1 MSRKLIFKKATRI
14 EGNAN
19 IDIEISNGRIRT
31 ARFLIQEFR
40 GFEQFLKERRVE
52 HVPHLISRICGLCS
66 CSHQVA
72 SLRAIENAMDLE
84 VPLSVDYLRDI
95 IVLGEWISSHSLSYF
110 FLSLPDVVGTG
121 GGIFEIAAKYPEISK
136 DAFSLREG
144 GLKICEILGKR
155 AIHPVSMGIGHFLLP
170 PAAEDIGNVRN
181 IAIRIKS
188 RVANLI
194 ASVSASYQNPS
205 VITFPKDIQLN
216 YLAFEANGQNG
227 NFKAFN
233 RHGKPMEAFDV
244 EAFEDSVS
252 EMKTDWTLSKVPYLT
267 HLGFP
272 EGIMMVG
279 PLSRSF
285 LDNGF
290 LADPELQGFRLSRQL
305 QDRNML
311 SLESLDICRLLE
323 IFWAAKR
330 IIALTER
337 VDLNEQGTKPDFEVN
352 GHGLGVLEAPRGIL
366 VHSYLIRKGVLEKMR
381 LLVATQF
388 NNAYINLLIKDLSQ
402 KYLEGNTISPEG
414 EQLIGRCVRLFDPCL
429 SCATH

>member
-330 IIALTER
+330 IIALTEC

-352 GHGLGVLEAPRGIL
+352 GHGFGVLEAPRGIL

>member
-1 MSRKLIFKKATRI
+1 MSRKLLFKKATRI

-19 IDIEISNGRIRT
+19 IDIEIANGRIRA

-40 GFEQFLKERRVE
+40 GFERFLKGRRVE

-72 SLRAIENAMDLE
+72 SLRAIESAMNLD
-84 VPLSVDYLRDI
+84 VPPSVEHLRDI
-95 IVLGEWISSHSLSYF
+95 MVLGEWISSHSLSYF
-110 FLSLPDVVGTG
+110 FLSLPDAVGAQ
-121 GGIFEIAAKYPEISK
+121 GGIFEIAAKHPEISK
-136 DAFSLREG
+136 DAFSIREA
-144 GLKICEILGKR
+144 GLNINTLLGKR
-155 AIHPVSMGIGHFLLP
+155 AIHPVSMGIGHFLTSPTKKNLADVRQMAATIKERAEKLITAVGRSYHN
-170 PAAEDIGNVRN
+170 PA
-181 IAIRIKS
+181 
-188 RVANLI
+188 
-194 ASVSASYQNPS
+194 

-216 YLAFEANGQNG
+216 YLAFEPNGKTG
-227 NFKAFN
+227 AFRAFN
-233 RHGKPMEAFDV
+233 REGTLMESFDV
-244 EAFEDSVS
+244 ASFEESVT
-252 EMKTDWTLSKVPYLT
+252 EMRTDWTLSKTPYLT

-290 LADPELQGFRLSRQL
+290 LADPEVRKFSLSRQL
-305 QDRNML
+305 LDRTSL

-330 IIALTER
+330 ILVLMDL
-337 VDLNEQGTKPDFEVN
+337 VDPQETGIQPDFGVN
-352 GHGLGVLEAPRGIL
+352 GRGLGVLEAPRGIL
-366 VHSYLIRKGVLEKMR
+366 VHGYLIRKGVLENLR

-388 NNAYINLLIKDLSQ
+388 NNAYINLLIRDLSQ
-402 KYLEGNTISPEG
+402 KYLKNDTISPEG
-414 EQLIGRCVRLFDPCL
+414 EHLIGRCVRLLDPCL

>member
-19 IDIEISNGRIRT
+19 IDIEISGGRIRT

-40 GFEQFLKERRVE
+40 GFERFLKDRRVE
-52 HVPHLISRICGLCS
+52 FAPHLISRICGLCS
-66 CSHQVA
+66 CSHQIA
-72 SLRAIENAMDLE
+72 SLRAVENAMDLD
-84 VPLSVDYLRDI
+84 VPPSIDYLRDI
-95 IVLGEWISSHSLSYF
+95 ILLGEWISSHSLSYF

-121 GGIFEIAAKYPEISK
+121 GGIFEIAATYPEISK
-136 DAFSLREG
+136 DAFFLREG

-155 AIHPVSMGIGHFLLP
+155 AIHPVSMGIGHFTRPPDQKDIDAVRHIALRVKDRSEKLINTVGAYYRN
-170 PAAEDIGNVRN
+170 PAA
-181 IAIRIKS
+181 
-188 RVANLI
+188 
-194 ASVSASYQNPS
+194 
-205 VITFPKDIQLN
+205 ITFPKDIQLN
-216 YLAFEANGQNG
+216 YLAFDANGRKG
-227 NFKAFN
+227 NFQAFD
-233 RHGKPMEAFDV
+233 RSGQPMEAF
-244 EAFEDSVS
+244 EAAAFEDSIS
-252 EMKTDWTLSKVPYLT
+252 EMKADWTLSKVPYLS

-272 EGIMMVG
+272 KGLMLVG

-285 LDNGF
+285 LENGF
-290 LADPELQGFRLSRQL
+290 LADPEIQAFPLSRLL
-305 QDRNML
+305 QDREAL

-337 VDLNEQGTKPDFEVN
+337 ADPHEKGIKPDFKVN
-352 GHGLGVLEAPRGIL
+352 GHGFGVLEAPRGVL
-366 VHSYLIRKGVLEKMR
+366 VHSYLVREGVLEKVR

-402 KYLEGNTISPEG
+402 KYLDGDAISPEG
-414 EQLIGRCVRLFDPCL
+414 EQLIGRCIRLFDPCL

>member
-1 MSRKLIFKKATRI
+1 
-14 EGNAN
+14 
-19 IDIEISNGRIRT
+19 
-31 ARFLIQEFR
+31 
-40 GFEQFLKERRVE
+40 
-52 HVPHLISRICGLCS
+52 
-66 CSHQVA
+66 
-72 SLRAIENAMDLE
+72 
-84 VPLSVDYLRDI
+84 
-95 IVLGEWISSHSLSYF
+95 
-110 FLSLPDVVGTG
+110 
-121 GGIFEIAAKYPEISK
+121 
-136 DAFSLREG
+136 
-144 GLKICEILGKR
+144 
-155 AIHPVSMGIGHFLLP
+155 
-170 PAAEDIGNVRN
+170 
-181 IAIRIKS
+181 
-188 RVANLI
+188 
-194 ASVSASYQNPS
+194 
-205 VITFPKDIQLN
+205 
-216 YLAFEANGQNG
+216 
-227 NFKAFN
+227 
-233 RHGKPMEAFDV
+233 
-244 EAFEDSVS
+244 
-252 EMKTDWTLSKVPYLT
+252 MKTDWTLSKVPYLA

-366 VHSYLIRKGVLEKMR
+366 IHSYLIRKGVLEKMR

>member
-1 MSRKLIFKKATRI
+1 MSRKLLFKKATRI

-40 GFEQFLKERRVE
+40 GFERFLRGRRVE

-72 SLRAIENAMDLE
+72 SLRAIENAMSLD
-84 VPLSVDYLRDI
+84 VPSSVEYLREI

-110 FLSLPDVVGTG
+110 FLSLPDVIGAA
-121 GGIFEIAAKYPEISK
+121 GGIFEFAAEHPEVSK
-136 DAFSLREG
+136 DAFFLREG
-144 GLKICEILGKR
+144 GLKISELLGKR
-155 AIHPVSMGIGHFLLP
+155 AIHPVSMGIGHFLQP
-170 PAAEDIGNVRN
+170 PTALDLDEVRSIARGVQARAAQ
-181 IAIRIKS
+181 
-188 RVANLI
+188 LI
-194 ASVSASYQNPS
+194 TTVGQSYCNPS
-205 VITFPKDIQLN
+205 AIAFPKDIQLN
-216 YLAFEANGQNG
+216 YLAFEPNGKKG
-227 NFKAFN
+227 TFKAFS
-233 RHGKPMEAFDV
+233 REGQLREAFDV
-244 EAFEDSVS
+244 ESFEESVAEIMTEWTQS
-252 EMKTDWTLSKVPYLT
+252 KTPYLS

-285 LDNGF
+285 LDSGF
-290 LADPELQGFRLSRQL
+290 LADPEIQAFSLSSQL
-305 QDRNML
+305 KERKML

-330 IIALTER
+330 IISLLDQ
-337 VDLNEQGTKPDFEVN
+337 VDLKDTGVKPDFSIN
-352 GHGLGVLEAPRGIL
+352 GQGFGVLEAPRGIL
-366 VHSYLIRKGVLEKMR
+366 VHSYLIRKGMLEKLR

-402 KYLEGNTISPEG
+402 KHLKGDTISPEG
-414 EQLIGRCVRLFDPCL
+414 EHLIGRCVRLLDPCL